1 MTIRIESGQ
10 PKAGPR
16 RGAARLCCIQVLS
29 SAKSKRPHRLY
40 SGGENNFPIFSTGIC
55 RHFRSAAVRDEKKFF
70 FSNFWISNA
79 ALPDFTLMKKK
90 ILMLYFRIFYDKS
103 VTFLFQNIRNCS
115 LRIFPF
121 RKNPEVQPSEVF
133 WCRFFFL
140 NFYFIFQ
147 FTCGTWKIEKPEVQR
162 SNGFFLRKI

>member
-70 FSNFWISNA
+70 FKFLNFQRCISGFYFDEKKIFDA
-79 ALPDFTLMKKK
+79 VLPDF
-90 ILMLYFRIFYDKS
+90 
-103 VTFLFQNIRNCS
+103 
-115 LRIFPF
+115 LR
-121 RKNPEVQPSEVF
+121 
-133 WCRFFFL
+133 
-140 NFYFIFQ
+140 
-147 FTCGTWKIEKPEVQR
+147 
-162 SNGFFLRKI
+162 